1 MDRSP
6 RIEFDQVDKTSDP
19 ADFVRY
25 LDATRASDFFQEIK
39 RRSYALLELNPGDT
53 VCDVGCGTG
62 DDVLALAALVG
73 PGGRALGI
81 DASQTMLD
89 EARRRAT
96 SRGLAAQFQRMD
108 VQHLDLPDASFDGVR
123 AERVL
128 QHVPDPAAALTEI
141 VRIAKPSA
149 RIVIWEADLDLFI
162 IDAPDYEVSQRMT
175 RFIRDG
181 FKQGG
186 IGHELYRRFLDLGL
200 IDVRSTPLMREYTKL
215 VQLDDPFD
223 LRASTERAVKGGLLD
238 RSRASDW
245 LDSLVESDA
254 AGRFFGAVGGFLA
267 FGRMPATDGP
277 VEV

>member
-1 MDRSP
+1 MDHSP
-6 RIEFDQVDKTSDP
+6 RIEFDQVDKTIDP

-25 LDATRASDFFQEIK
+25 LDTTRASDFFQEIK
-39 RRSYALLELNPGDT
+39 HRSYALLDLKPGDA
-53 VCDVGCGTG
+53 VCDLGCGTG
-62 DDVLALAALVG
+62 DDVLAMATLVG
-73 PGGRALGI
+73 AGGRALGI

-89 EARRRAT
+89 EARRRA
-96 SRGLAAQFQRMD
+96 SARGVAAEFRRMD
-108 VQHLDLPDASFDGVR
+108 VQRLDLPNASFDGVR

-128 QHVPDPAAALTEI
+128 QHVPDPATALNEI
-141 VRIAKPSA
+141 VRIAKPGA

-200 IDVRSTPLMREYTKL
+200 VDVQSTPLMRNFTKL
-215 VQLDDPFD
+215 EQVEDPFD
-223 LRASTERAVKGGLLD
+223 LRASTERAVEQAVLGRG
-238 RSRASDW
+238 RAHDW
-245 LDSLVESDA
+245 LNSLIEADA

-267 FGRMPATDGP
+267 FGRVPGSPAR
-277 VEV
+277 